1 MTIRLLLSWVLLT
14 PLAAAQAAPQFSQA
28 QCQKLNEERLAVRK
42 QLRQPY
48 SAEQG
53 EQLKARQQELLRL
66 LQTHCR
72 QPVKV
77 PPVPAPSENRQPVTG

>member
-1 MTIRLLLSWVLLT
+1 MLA

-28 QCQKLNEERLAVRK
+28 QCQKLNDERLAVRK

-66 LQTHCR
+66 LQAHCR

-77 PPVPAPSENRQPVTG
+77 SPEQALFQNRQPVTG